1 MCSLRILKF
10 SCSGSMAEAR
20 VRLGL
25 RTRVVISWSP
35 LVLDRKN
42 LQKSFFR
49 LITVNVDV

>member
-1 MCSLRILKF
+1 
-10 SCSGSMAEAR
+10 MAEAR